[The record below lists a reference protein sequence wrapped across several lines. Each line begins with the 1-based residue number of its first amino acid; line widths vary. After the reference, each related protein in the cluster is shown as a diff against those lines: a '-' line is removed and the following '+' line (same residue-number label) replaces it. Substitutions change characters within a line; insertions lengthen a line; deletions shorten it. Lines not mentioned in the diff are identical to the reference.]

1 MSTES
6 VSTPSPASATTRGGR
21 DDGFDDA
28 RALIAR
34 WLLTAG
40 VPADRAWDVAR
51 ELESILAAHGGDL
64 ASPVELRGLGHRL
77 LREHVGGRT
86 AERLRCWHEF
96 EELDRP
102 LVVMI
107 GGAAGVG
114 KSTVATQLAYRLG
127 ITRVSSTDLIRQVLR
142 SVVPAAIAP
151 ELSRSSFE
159 LDGGRSRIRR
169 GRPVEFERQARQ
181 VMVGVNATI
190 ERAVAEGS
198 PVIVEGIHLLPELVD
213 PGAVPQGLLVHVVLS
228 VECQHEH
235 GTRFRV
241 RARCSERPADRYL
254 AGLARIRELQDHV
267 VASAHRVGTPVLA
280 NRRVDATVRDVL
292 DEVFTAVEGVL
303 AGGEPEPVRQ

>member
-1 MSTES
+1 MSTER
-6 VSTPSPASATTRGGR
+6 VSAPSPASAPTSGGR
-21 DDGFDDA
+21 GDGFDDA

-40 VPADRAWDVAR
+40 VPPDRAWDLAR

-96 EELDRP
+96 EERDRP

-235 GTRFRV
+235 GTRFR
-241 RARCSERPADRYL
+241 ARGSERPADRYL

-267 VASAHRVGTPVLA
+267 VASAQRVGTPVLA
-280 NRRVDATVRDVL
+280 NRHVDATVRDVL